1 MTFSRLLYPLVCTVF
16 LVSCSFSSSF
26 KPGGKGGNI
35 IAKSILIPIFE
46 NNAAQGPTSLAV
58 DFTEQVRDY
67 YLSNTKLI
75 VNSSELSDLAL
86 NIVIADFYAKPLQ
99 SSIVNGIAT
108 EMELILSIKVE
119 YIDAN
124 NEQNN
129 VTKTIAQN
137 IVYGAELTLEEAQ
150 DANLETIL
158 ELLTQKVF
166 NETVARW

>member
-1 MTFSRLLYPLVCTVF
+1 MF

-26 KPGGKGGNI
+26 NPGGKGGNI
-35 IAKSILIPIFE
+35 TAKSILIPNFV
-46 NNAAQGPTSLAV
+46 NNAPQGPTSLDV

-67 YLSNTKLI
+67 FLSNTKLI
-75 VNSSELSDLAL
+75 VNSSEISDLEL
-86 NIVIADFYAKPLQ
+86 NIDITNFYTQPLQ
-99 SSIVNGIAT
+99 SSIVDGIAT
-108 EMELILSIKVE
+108 EMELILSIKLD
-119 YIDAN
+119 YIDTN

-129 VTKTIAQN
+129 VSKMLSQN